1 MRKITLSEYNAIPED
16 YRGIWTV
23 ERWDLPDWAEI
34 RERHIGKRTMMV
46 NDNGT
51 CLLVEGMGFE
61 IVDDSTWKK
70 PGEVRREIGS
80 LYLKFY
86 SGLGREPHYADCVI
100 RWRDT
105 LETEEA
111 RIALAM
117 DSYTEKDEEIFFY
130 CDSLDDLK
138 SLADKGKEDFTVTG
152 CLGFGIYEELLQT
165 T

>member
-34 RERHIGKRTMMV
+34 REKHIGKRTMMV
-46 NDNGT
+46 YDNGT

-70 PGEVRREIGS
+70 PSEVRQEIGS

-86 SGLGREPHYADCVI
+86 SRQGREPHYADCVI

-105 LETEEA
+105 LETVEA
-111 RIALAM
+111 RIALSM
-117 DSYTEKDEEIFFY
+117 DSDTKMDDEIFFY
-130 CDSLDDLK
+130 CNSLDDLK
-138 SLADKGKEDFTVTG
+138 SLADKGMEDFFIAD

>member
-34 RERHIGKRTMMV
+34 REKHIGKRTMMV
-46 NDNGT
+46 YDNGT

-61 IVDDSTWKK
+61 IVEDNTWKK
-70 PGEVRREIGS
+70 PGEVRQEIGS

-86 SGLGREPHYADCVI
+86 SRQGREPHYADCVI

-105 LETEEA
+105 LETVEA
-111 RIALAM
+111 RIALSM
-117 DSYTEKDEEIFFY
+117 DSDTKMDDEIFYY
-130 CDSLDDLK
+130 CNGVDDLK
-138 SLADKGKEDFTVTG
+138 SLADKSMEDFTIAE

>member
-1 MRKITLSEYNAIPED
+1 MRKITLSGYNAIPED

-86 SGLGREPHYADCVI
+86 SGQGREPHYADCVI

-105 LETEEA
+105 LETEEV
-111 RIALAM
+111 RIALSM
-117 DSYTEKDEEIFFY
+117 DSDTKMDDEIFYY
-130 CDSLDDLK
+130 CNGVDDLK
-138 SLADKGKEDFTVTG
+138 SLEDKSMEDFTIAE

>member
-16 YRGIWTV
+16 YRVIWTV
-23 ERWDLPDWAEI
+23 ERWDLPNWTEL
-34 RERHIGKRTMMV
+34 REKHIGKRTMMV
-46 NDNGT
+46 YDKGT

-61 IVDDSTWKK
+61 IVDDSSWKK
-70 PGEVRREIGS
+70 PDEVRQEIGG

-86 SGLGREPHYADCVI
+86 SRQGHEPHYADCVI

-105 LETEEA
+105 LETEES

-117 DSYTEKDEEIFFY
+117 DSGTEKDDEIFFY

-138 SLADKGKEDFTVTG
+138 SLADKGREDFTVAG